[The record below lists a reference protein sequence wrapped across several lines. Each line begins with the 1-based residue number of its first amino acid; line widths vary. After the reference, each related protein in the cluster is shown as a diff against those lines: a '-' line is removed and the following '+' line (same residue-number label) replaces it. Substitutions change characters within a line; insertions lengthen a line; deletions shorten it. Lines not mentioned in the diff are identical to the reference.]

1 MFYHIII
8 ETKDKSMGR
17 HRDGKI
23 LELDKTDILEIQDS
37 VIMPFLR
44 REDLH
49 FDGYFVKADEIKR
62 VSIRRTAKTSRDL
75 ADAINQNTPSR
86 VIMKISPKGAV
97 EWENHSTDVTNELFN
112 NAKKAL
118 SHQSASITESPQ
130 LITTNRREP
139 AMPRTTPERPRL
151 FVGSSREGMQ
161 IAEAIQANLEH
172 DMECTIWNQ
181 GAFGLSQTR
190 IESLEQQLKNNSEF
204 AVLVIHPDDVTE
216 SRGEKAASPRD
227 NVIFE
232 LGLFMGILGRSHTFM
247 IRPHHADLKMPSDLA
262 GITIATYDDQR
273 SDGNFRGAVTSACA
287 EIKRAITKAR
297 S

>member
-17 HRDGKI
+17 NRDGKI
-23 LELDKTDILEIQDS
+23 LELDKTDILEIQDR

-62 VSIRRTAKTSRDL
+62 VSIRCTAKTSRDL
-75 ADAINQNTPSR
+75 ADTINQNMPPS
-86 VIMKISPKGAV
+86 VIMIVSPKGAV
-97 EWENHSTDVTNELFN
+97 EWEEHSTDVTNELFK
-112 NAKKAL
+112 NAKQAL
-118 SHQSASITESPQ
+118 SHQGASPIKSPQ
-130 LITTNRREP
+130 LITTNRRVQ

-151 FVGSSREGMQ
+151 FVGSSREGMK
-161 IAEAIQANLEH
+161 IAEAIQENLDH
-172 DMECTIWNQ
+172 DMECTIWTQ
-181 GAFGLSQTR
+181 GVFGLSQTS
-190 IESLEQQLKNNSEF
+190 IESLEQQLQNSEF
-204 AVLVIHPDDVTE
+204 AVLVIFPDDVTE

-247 IRPHHADLKMPSDLA
+247 IRPRYADLKMPSDLA
-262 GITIATYDDQR
+262 GITVATYDDKR
-273 SDGNFRGAVTSACA
+273 SDDNLRAAVGSACS
-287 EIKRAITKAR
+287 EIKRAIEKAR